1 MQKMKKLITL
11 SFLFYFNFSW
21 AQNDSTTGEDSG
33 NVIKEQTQDEEP
45 RLEEIEIIEAN
56 GIASESGEAEGQ
68 EENSNSRFI
77 PTEQIS
83 QDLGV
88 SFPVDI

>member
-11 SFLFYFNFSW
+11 SVLFYFNFIW
-21 AQNDSTTGEDSG
+21 AQNDSTTGENSA